1 MDVDGDDIVDI
12 DEFVEAYFVE
22 QRRLGEEIEELN
34 LRITDAETRAEQIQ
48 KKIDDMRPKEKK
60 TKNRHL
66 RFSQHF
72 IMKGSLLS
80 IHVIDG
86 RNLQSKEIG
95 RVPNA

>member
-1 MDVDGDDIVDI
+1 MDVDGDDVVDI

-60 TKNRHL
+60 TKNRRL
-66 RFSQHF
+66 RFSQPF
-72 IMKGSLLS
+72 IMKGNLLS
-80 IHVIDG
+80 RHGNDG
-86 RNLQSKEIG
+86 RNLQRQEMG
-95 RVPNA
+95 RVTNA